1 MQHKLRHSNL
11 ARPSRTRPLQVL
23 AAAWCGFAL
32 CALSS
37 GCNREEAPAFDLPAA
52 MGADFRAD
60 IDTLS
65 ARLGPPQSQ
74 NTNELGLPTRVWKK
88 GNATLTAAY
97 KATSKRVV
105 SLSVVARTEQEA
117 LRDDAKLKL
126 LRAATLPE
134 NEGGGAYSVEWIE
147 APERPTFAV
156 GFRVVPVPRTHKVA
170 LRVNG
175 TPSILTISF
184 QPTTA
189 TAEGSAQVGTGA
201 PFETIPPW
209 QTTLENVP
217 DDAKI
222 VLQSRIVQNLEPQKA
237 FEMQVQIEV
246 DGKLVRDQK
255 SKGLPLS
262 VDYEL

>member
-1 MQHKLRHSNL
+1 ML
-11 ARPSRTRPLQVL
+11 
-23 AAAWCGFAL
+23 G
-32 CALSS
+32 
-37 GCNREEAPAFDLPAA
+37 GCNREQAPAFDLPTA

-60 IDTLS
+60 IETLS

-74 NTNELGLPTRVWKK
+74 GTNESGLPTRVWKK
-88 GNATLTAAY
+88 DGATLTAAY

-105 SLSVVARTEQEA
+105 SLSVIARSDSEA
-117 LRDDAKLKL
+117 LRDDAKMKL
-126 LRAATLPE
+126 LRAVTLPE
-134 NEGGGAYSVEWIE
+134 NEGAGSYSVEWIE
-147 APERPTFAV
+147 ASERPTFSV
-156 GFRVVPVPRTHKVA
+156 GFRVVPVPRTHRVA

-189 TAEGSAQVGTGA
+189 TSGGGAQPGSGA
-201 PFETIPPW
+201 PFEAVPPW

>member
-1 MQHKLRHSNL
+1 MQHKLRPSNL
-11 ARPSRTRPLQVL
+11 ARLSRTRLLQVL
-23 AAAWCGFAL
+23 AAAWCGLAL

-65 ARLGPPQSQ
+65 ARLGPPQGQ
-74 NTNELGLPTRVWKK
+74 NTNESGLPTRVWKK

-105 SLSVVARTEQEA
+105 SLSVIARPDAEA

-134 NEGGGAYSVEWIE
+134 NEGSGAYSVEWIE
-147 APERPTFAV
+147 APERPTFMV
-156 GFRVVPVPRTHKVA
+156 GFRVVPMPRTHRVV
-170 LRVNG
+170 LRVLG
-175 TPSILTISF
+175 TNATLSVSF
-184 QPTTA
+184 QPTTTLPPDDIEA
-189 TAEGSAQVGTGA
+189 RGA
-201 PFETIPPW
+201 FMTIPPW
-209 QTTLENVP
+209 EKSFDAP
-217 DDAKI
+217 DDARI
-222 VLQSRIVQNLEPQKA
+222 VLQSRIEQNNVEGSP
-237 FEMQVQIEV
+237 FEMRLQIEV

-255 SKGLPLS
+255 STGLPLS